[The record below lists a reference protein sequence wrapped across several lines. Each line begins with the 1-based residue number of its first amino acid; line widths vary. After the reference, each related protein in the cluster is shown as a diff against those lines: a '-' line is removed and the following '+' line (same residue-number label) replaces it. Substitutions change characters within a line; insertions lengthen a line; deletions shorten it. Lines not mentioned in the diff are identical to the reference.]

1 MTNPLTP
8 DSQSTPDSESGDAQA
23 ARYHV
28 ISDSPGID
36 NAEQWSESFEGKEYE
51 VGISTIHLSTTKVDV
66 GPPLHTHP
74 YPEVVKIRRGRSTF
88 TVGTK
93 QLSATAGQTV
103 FVPAD
108 TPHTFRTLAPDR
120 YESLAI
126 HVSPAFI
133 STLLEAGN
141 DFS

>member
-1 MTNPLTP
+1 MTNPHMP
-8 DSQSTPDSESGDAQA
+8 DPQSNPGTESGDAQP

-36 NAEQWSESFEGKEYE
+36 TAEQWSESFEGKEYE
-51 VGISTIHLSTTKVDV
+51 VGITTIHLTPTKVDA

-74 YPEVVKIRRGRSTF
+74 YPEVVMIRRGRSTF
-88 TVGTK
+88 TVGTE
-93 QLSATAGQTV
+93 QLSAAAGQTV
-103 FVPAD
+103 FVPAG

-133 STLLEAGN
+133 SELLEAGN